1 MGWWEAVLKSVNV
14 RLTLGGITASGW
26 RRPLT
31 AGVIVLISASLSVG
45 CGDLRPS
52 DPSETSSSD
61 AATASRPS
69 TTTELPAVP
78 ANPPASIAL
87 VTRMLEQGSAD
98 ALERGVTIY
107 AAVSTDG
114 WNRAAQV
121 NGGEQLRMWSTAKAV
136 TATAALTTAAK
147 KGGQPTS
154 ELDAAM
160 RDAIQR
166 SENCRQR
173 RVVLWLQEMAGG
185 PADAADAVRSTL
197 ASAGIDD
204 VDVPQTAAAP
214 DAECIDYLNAS
225 SATNPLG
232 PSLLLGT
239 AKWTAVG
246 ASRFSLG
253 LAAGSFGAAG
263 RKVYCLMKLPK
274 QRSREQKDP
283 TAYTAAVDWGAGK
296 AMASLKPAYKSGWGG
311 VEQQSFIAGQ
321 IVALRVHDVYYGVA
335 VFGAPVTQPVNDDP
349 GKTEVPAAVENLLE
363 LLAPVLAP

>member
-1 MGWWEAVLKSVNV
+1 MTV
-14 RLTLGGITASGW
+14 SGW
-26 RRPLT
+26 PLA

-45 CGDLRPS
+45 CGELRPS
-52 DPSETSSSD
+52 DPSATSSSG
-61 AATASRPS
+61 AAAADSRPL
-69 TTTELPAVP
+69 TTTELPIAP

-87 VTRMLEQGSAD
+87 VTRMLKRGSAD
-98 ALERGVTIY
+98 ALDRGVKIY
-107 AAVSTDG
+107 AAVSTNG

-136 TATAALTTAAK
+136 TATSALTTAAK
-147 KGGQPTS
+147 KGEQPS
-154 ELDAAM
+154 IEIAEAM

-173 RVVLWLQEMAGG
+173 RVVLWLQELAGG
-185 PADAADAVRSTL
+185 PSGAADAVRSTL

-204 VDVPQTAAAP
+204 VDVPQTAATP

-253 LAAGSFGAAG
+253 LAAGSFGDAG
-263 RKVYCLMKLPK
+263 RRVYRLMQLPK
-274 QRSREQKDP
+274 LRSREQKDP

-296 AMASLKPAYKSGWGG
+296 AMAGLKPAYKSGWGG
-311 VEQQSFIAGQ
+311 VEQRSFIAGQ
-321 IVALRVHDVYYGVA
+321 IVALRVSGVDYGVA
-335 VFGAPVTQPVNDDP
+335 VFGAPSTQPANDDP
-349 GKTEVPAAVENLLE
+349 GKTAVPAAVENLLE

>member
-1 MGWWEAVLKSVNV
+1 M
-14 RLTLGGITASGW
+14 TLGGITASGR
-26 RRPLT
+26 RRPLV
-31 AGVIVLISASLSVG
+31 AGVIVLISASLSTG
-45 CGDLRPS
+45 CGELLPS
-52 DPSETSSSD
+52 DPSATSSSG
-61 AATASRPS
+61 AATTARPS

-87 VTRMLEQGSAD
+87 VTRMLEQGSTD

-107 AAVSTDG
+107 AAVSADG

-136 TATAALTTAAK
+136 TATSALTTAAK
-147 KGGQPTS
+147 RGKQPTS

-173 RVVLWLQEMAGG
+173 RVVLWLQEMTGG
-185 PADAADAVRSTL
+185 PSGAADAVRSTL
-197 ASAGIDD
+197 ASTGIDD
-204 VDVPQTAAAP
+204 VDVPQTAATP

-225 SATNPLG
+225 SAPNPLG

-263 RKVYCLMKLPK
+263 RRVYRLMQLPK

-296 AMASLKPAYKSGWGG
+296 KAMAGLKPAYKSGWGG
-311 VEQQSFIAGQ
+311 VEQRSFIAGQ
-321 IVALRVHDVYYGVA
+321 IVALRVSGVSYGVA

-349 GKTEVPAAVENLLE
+349 GKTEVPAAVEDLLA

>member
-1 MGWWEAVLKSVNV
+1 M
-14 RLTLGGITASGW
+14 TLGGITASGR
-26 RRPLT
+26 RRPLV
-31 AGVIVLISASLSVG
+31 AGVIVLISASLSTG
-45 CGDLRPS
+45 CGDLQPS
-52 DPSETSSSD
+52 DPSATSSSG
-61 AATASRPS
+61 AATTSRPS

-98 ALERGVTIY
+98 ARGRGVKIY

-136 TATAALTTAAK
+136 TATSALTTAAK
-147 KGGQPTS
+147 KGEQPTS

-173 RVVLWLQEMAGG
+173 RVVLWLQEMTGG
-185 PADAADAVRSTL
+185 PDGAADAVRSTL
-197 ASAGIDD
+197 ARTGIDD
-204 VDVPQTAAAP
+204 VDVPQTAATP

-263 RKVYCLMKLPK
+263 RTVYRLMKLPK

-296 AMASLKPAYKSGWGG
+296 AMAGLEPAYKSGWGG
-311 VEQQSFIAGQ
+311 VEQRSFIAGQ

-335 VFGAPVTQPVNDDP
+335 VFGAPVTTQPVNDDP
-349 GKTEVPAAVENLLE
+349 GKTEVPAAVEDVLE